1 MQKTTFFFLVI
12 FNFFWASQASA
23 FQCNEFFLKDSASSV
38 AAPPKSIEQVHQDSR
53 LLFYRMPVAQRI
65 QVLDKMIE
73 QVEAKITPEPKLL
86 QRLWSQR
93 ARDQHTAHRETQLQL
108 AELQRVREM
117 FVWIEPL
124 VAAVL
129 RRGDF
134 FKDDEIQLL
143 NRVVESEKLF
153 ESVKF
158 LSQRFRYLSDKSSY
172 EKKFL
177 DSVLYYL
184 TWGPDAVLFPVPFHH
199 WILFDILSSRQNPVL
214 LNSLS
219 KMLFES
225 GDIYKESKNQ
235 ISLADS
241 KVEDYW
247 LIQQDPVFK
256 IVEQT
261 AQRVDDAIEK
271 AIDNGTLGYDEN
283 SKQLRL
289 TSER

>member
-1 MQKTTFFFLVI
+1 MKKTNLFFLVF
-12 FNFFWASQASA
+12 FNFFLVSQVSA
-23 FQCNEFFLKDSASSV
+23 LQCREVFT
-38 AAPPKSIEQVHQDSR
+38 KSIEQVHEDSH

-65 QVLDKMIE
+65 EVLDKMIE
-73 QVEAKITPEPKLL
+73 QVEAKRIPEPKFL
-86 QRLWSQR
+86 QRLWSKS
-93 ARDQHTAHRETQLQL
+93 ARDQHATLREMELQL
-108 AELQRVREM
+108 AELHRVREM

-129 RRGDF
+129 RRADF
-134 FKDDEIQLL
+134 FRDDEIQLL

-158 LSQRFRYLSDKSSY
+158 LSQRFRDLSNKSSY

-184 TWGPDAVLFPVPFHH
+184 TWGPDAALFPVPFHH

-219 KMLFES
+219 KMLFQA
-225 GDIYKESKNQ
+225 GDTYKESKNQ
-235 ISLADS
+235 ISSTDS

-256 IVEQT
+256 IIEQT
-261 AQRVDDAIEK
+261 AERVDDAIEQ
-271 AIDNGTLGYDEN
+271 AINNGTLGYDDS